1 MTALLLLS
9 VVTALA
15 VLAWRRF
22 RHGRTRPLRRG
33 VVLSVVVAILGMQAL
48 IGTPAFAAPTDCAP
62 NPERPGSGMVG
73 ALDPAALGTGQPGS
87 VYDEVGYAGLTWH
100 FYDPNCGAISSMSS
114 PSAVIDT
121 WLGNELFNVSKV
133 IVGATNGLHYALL
146 GGDLVKPLDD
156 LVSTGTAALYNS
168 VFAPFLGLAALG
180 LAILLF
186 RQIWRGDMAAI
197 SKKSMWALAALW
209 LASATYLTPLLY
221 TQVLDKVLIFGTS
234 QIQAGFLKEVKVDE
248 RNALPTLLH
257 DNVVYR
263 NWLRGEFGSPDAPQ
277 AQQFGKDL
285 THDQAFTKQ
294 EIAEGKDA
302 DPNNT
307 NAKKQAYVDL
317 RGKLGNATGYFD
329 GTDGSR
335 TGDGFLSVFQALV
348 FSLFPLLAKA
358 AILLAQVLL
367 RVIILAGPIIGLAAL
382 VYHDLLRKIGR
393 AAGAALL
400 NVVVISALAG
410 LHTLVLTWI
419 FDPAHSL
426 PLLTQMLLAGL
437 ITVAFFMIGKPG
449 RRMMQM
455 VQLSVGAMATNM
467 AGQPGLWSRLRGRRQ
482 QGSSAQE
489 AFWDNVREGEHQVP
503 ELTEGQRGS
512 RRYRPEAA
520 NPVLATAQRLDRSV
534 GELPSGGQSPGGVAA
549 LPSGRSSGPTIAAVE
564 GVRRVDTPSVVDRS
578 WDRRG
583 EDAVIVPSQVV
594 GASTF
599 AVGADRP
606 AQEPRRAETEM
617 VAGRPVH
624 MIYRPSR
631 GLEVADGDG
640 PSYGWSE
647 RG

>member
-1 MTALLLLS
+1 MTALWLTT
-9 VVTALA
+9 VITA
-15 VLAWRRF
+15 VLVWR
-22 RHGRTRPLRRG
+22 LRRG
-33 VVLSVVVAILGMQAL
+33 HNRPVRRGAVVAVVAALLGIQAL

-87 VYDEVGYAGLTWH
+87 VYDDVGYAGLTWH
-100 FYDPNCGAISSMSS
+100 FYDSNCGAISSLSS

-121 WLGNELFNVSKV
+121 WLGNELFSVTKV

-180 LAILLF
+180 LAVMLF
-186 RQIWRGDMAAI
+186 RQIWRGDLAGI
-197 SKKSMWALAALW
+197 SKKGMWALAALW
-209 LASATYLTPLLY
+209 LASATYLTPLVY

-234 QIQAGFLKEVKVDE
+234 QLQAGFLAEVKVDQ

-277 AQQFGKDL
+277 AQQFGRDL
-285 THDQAFTKQ
+285 TKAQAFTKQ
-294 EIAEGKDA
+294 EIAQGKDA

-307 NAKKQAYVDL
+307 AAKKQAYVDL

-335 TGDGFLSVFQALV
+335 TGDGFLALFQALV
-348 FSLFPLLAKA
+348 FSLFQLLSKT

-367 RVIILAGPIIGLAAL
+367 RVVVLAGPIIGLAAL
-382 VYHDLLRKIGR
+382 VYQDLLRKIGR

-400 NVVVISALAG
+400 NVVVISSLAG

-437 ITVAFFMIGKPG
+437 ITVAFFMIAKPM
-449 RRMMQM
+449 RRIAQM
-455 VQLSVGAMATNM
+455 VRLSVGAA
-467 AGQPGLWSRLRGRRQ
+467 AGDLPGAGSGMLGRLLGRRRQ
-482 QGSSAQE
+482 DHSVQE
-489 AFWDNVREGEHQVP
+489 AFWENVRESDHP
-503 ELTEGQRGS
+503 PAELTAAQRGG

-520 NPVLATAQRLDRSV
+520 SPVLATAQRLDRAGLAGGG
-534 GELPSGGQSPGGVAA
+534 GELTTGARGGALA
-549 LPSGRSSGPTIAAVE
+549 LPPAGAGGSPMTVVAMESS
-564 GVRRVDTPSVVDRS
+564 RRIEAPVAM
-578 WDRRG
+578 DRRG
-583 EDAVIVPSQVV
+583 EDAVIVPSHISA
-594 GASTF
+594 GGDPS
-599 AVGADRP
+599 
-606 AQEPRRAETEM
+606 PRQPHRAETEM

-631 GLEVADGDG
+631 GIEVADTEGTG
-640 PSYGWSE
+640 GSYGWRE